1 MYSSSEGIAF
11 TQYWLIN
18 YCKKCPSGG
27 GWSSYEGSCYKNSS
41 EVSVTLQVITQLG
54 NLKVTGTA
62 ADGGSDTIILTTP
75 TKACS
80 ASGLDAVTD
89 LGASWNAAEFN
100 VVGDGGGSAAKFN
113 KGSSI
118 GVDIALTDGLT
129 AAPTCEADDG
139 TTGET
144 NNLTLGKCTTSG
156 GSTPSVA
163 FTESD

>member
-1 MYSSSEGIAF
+1 VYSSSEGIAF